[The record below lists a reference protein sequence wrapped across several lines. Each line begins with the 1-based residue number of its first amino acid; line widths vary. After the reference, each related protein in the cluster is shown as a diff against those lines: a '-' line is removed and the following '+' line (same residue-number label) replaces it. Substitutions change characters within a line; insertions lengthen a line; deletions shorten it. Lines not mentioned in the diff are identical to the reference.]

1 MKRSIKHSIPLSVFS
16 ILLIALSTT
25 ACSLVAIDTL
35 QQPAQEIKTE
45 PTAVQEPQPQEAKP
59 PRFEAYPVQGAK
71 SLAELKAKFGD
82 EGFSLIL
89 KINRTDAD
97 HVRRGGVLFVP
108 EAIDDPASVAPFP
121 VELKQAASIDKL
133 ILVSR
138 RVQAF
143 GAYED
148 GKLVFWGP
156 TSTGKRA
163 TPTPA
168 GLYHTNWKSKLTRS
182 TVDSSWVLPWCF
194 NLDNFQGI
202 SFHQYDLPG
211 YPASHGCV
219 RLLEED
225 AMWIYS
231 WAEQWMLSKPGGS
244 LLAHGTPVI
253 IFGEYRYGQTQP
265 WKRLASDP
273 NAATVSSGEV
283 DEALGRHLQI
293 IEARSQARQSILAL
307 SN

>member
-59 PRFEAYPVQGAK
+59 LRFEAYPVKGAK

-148 GKLVFWGP
+148 GKLIFWGP

-182 TVDSSWVLPWCF
+182 TVDSSWVLPWSF

-231 WAEQWMLSKPGGS
+231 WAEQWVLSKPGGS